1 VSKFAKQSDKL
12 IVIAP
17 KKQGSPVT
25 VEMAKH
31 PPLGGADRSTEESA
45 VTNGTD
51 RQIWVMCRD
60 TGNDRNG
67 GAKPPLQQRC
77 A

>member
-51 RQIWVMCRD
+51 RH
-60 TGNDRNG
+60 G